1 MVVLTDTHRIINL
14 LEQRGFSKEQAEGV
28 VEVIKEIDVSE
39 LASQN
44 SVEKLASKINM
55 LIGINIATFAGV
67 LSMMLNRIF

>member
-1 MVVLTDTHRIINL
+1 MAVLTDTHKIINL

-28 VEVIKEIDVSE
+28 VEVMKEIDVRD
-39 LASQN
+39 LASQS

-67 LSMMLNRIF
+67 LSMMLNKTF